1 MTPNFGET
9 VFRQDDFFIRFQHLE
24 KLGAGGGAAAAQAN
38 LGGQFTFDIVRGGP
52 VRKITLYHT

>member
-24 KLGAGGGAAAAQAN
+24 KLGAGGRLQPKQIW
-38 LGGQFTFDIVRGGP
+38 GGQFTFDIVRGGP